1 MISKAHMTEENTG
14 QTGPCPGFF
23 VCLFFASRTLLRNK
37 KTHIIGVNIY
47 KLYIYIKY
55 IYMLQETYISSVCKE
70 LLKMTM
76 KRQMTTF

>member
-1 MISKAHMTEENTG
+1 MTEENTG

-47 KLYIYIKY
+47 KLYIYKIY
-55 IYMLQETYISSVCKE
+55 IYVTRDLYI
-70 LLKMTM
+70 
-76 KRQMTTF
+76 